1 MPDAT
6 MTSKGQ
12 LTVPVEVRR
21 RLGLKAGSRV
31 SFEPT
36 GAGTYEFVART
47 GSIKDLKGILRGR
60 VPTTVTLEQM
70 DEAIAAGA
78 AETMRR

>member
-21 RLGLKAGSRV
+21 RLGLKPGSRV
-31 SFEPT
+31 SFVPT
-36 GAGTYEFVART
+36 GDGSYELRVKT
-47 GSIKDLKGILRGR
+47 GSLIDLKGILHGR
-60 VPTTVTLEQM
+60 VPAVSLEQM
-70 DEAIAAGA
+70 DEAIARGA
-78 AETMRR
+78 ADTMRR

>member
-21 RLGLKAGSRV
+21 RLGLKAGTRV
-31 SFEPT
+31 SFVPT
-36 GAGTYEFVART
+36 EDGSYELRVKT
-47 GSIKDLKGILRGR
+47 GSAQDLKGILHGR
-60 VPTTVTLEQM
+60 VPTVSLEQM
-70 DEAIAAGA
+70 DEAIARGA
-78 AETMRR
+78 ADTMRR